1 MTTVEK
7 IGQLIA
13 AMHPQPASKIAATDR
28 LVEDLDLDSLGRLNL
43 IVNIEFDFNIE
54 ISDEQAW
61 AWVTVADV
69 AATVEGKVIA

>member
-1 MTTVEK
+1 MTTIEK
-7 IGQLIA
+7 IAELIA
-13 AMHPQPASKIAATDR
+13 AINPQPAFIAATDR

-43 IVNIEFDFNIE
+43 IVNVEFDFGIE